1 MNSNPG
7 FKVTVY
13 LQVEYLNNGATLLN
27 STTHNYRTP
36 GALSKTC
43 KKLGVVV
50 EYFPQE
56 GRKFSCLHT
65 IGRYGEG
72 RTGGRELQIGSPEGT
87 SDMTLYARV
96 LTNCLLPLMST
107 IFLILTAMNSIV

>member
-1 MNSNPG
+1 MTPNPG

-13 LQVEYLNNGATLLN
+13 LQVEYFKNGATLLN
-27 STTHNYRTP
+27 STTNNYRPP

-50 EYFPQE
+50 EYFAKE
-56 GRKFSCLHT
+56 GRKFSCLRT

-72 RTGGRELQIGSPEGT
+72 RTGGGGVANRL
-87 SDMTLYARV
+87 AKRH
-96 LTNCLLPLMST
+96 
-107 IFLILTAMNSIV
+107 